1 MSLSLDLPGGSEF
14 CNGSNRKTD
23 KDISADSTTFV
34 LTEEEYCEEILLEKE
49 ILLAKLRDD
58 EEKANCAA
66 SGEAPDLNDTQ
77 FTKLDELLT
86 QTQLYS
92 EFSFEKMEDITK
104 ANLLFAFLLNWIEG
118 ETLKAKPEKKGGRGR
133 KKGCY
138 SGRQSEG

>member
-1 MSLSLDLPGGSEF
+1 MVTPQFPSSQICKYKQVEITMDIENQGGGGFYNS
-14 CNGSNRKTD
+14 SDKKTD

-58 EEKANCAA
+58 EERANCAA
-66 SGEAPDLNDTQ
+66 SGE
-77 FTKLDELLT
+77 
-86 QTQLYS
+86 
-92 EFSFEKMEDITK
+92 
-104 ANLLFAFLLNWIEG
+104 
-118 ETLKAKPEKKGGRGR
+118 TLKAEPEKKGGRGR